1 MSLFSK
7 KTEPSIDP
15 ELREHFENAQARVRE
30 KKRLYRHLVL
40 FVAGAILLIIIN
52 LVLGI
57 GKDYTLFNI
66 DWFVWAILLWTF
78 FFLVHFINVF
88 ILNRFMGKEWEQQ
101 QIDKLML
108 KQKNRISKL
117 EDKILESAAPHEKKS
132 PSLTEKPSAPIDPNT
147 PL

>member
-7 KTEPSIDP
+7 KTQPSIDP
-15 ELREHFENAQARVRE
+15 ELREQFENAQARVRE

-57 GKDYTLFNI
+57 GKDFTMFNI

-88 ILNRFMGKEWEQQ
+88 ILSSFMGKEWEQQ

-117 EDKILESAAPHEKKS
+117 EDKIIESSPKIEKKS
-132 PSLTEKPSAPIDPNT
+132 PSLTDKPSAPIDPNT

>member
-7 KTEPSIDP
+7 KTQPSIDP
-15 ELREHFENAQARVRE
+15 ELREQFENAQARVRE

-57 GKDYTLFNI
+57 GKDFTMFNI

-88 ILNRFMGKEWEQQ
+88 ILSSFMGKEWEQQ

-117 EDKILESAAPHEKKS
+117 EDKIIESSPTIEKKS
-132 PSLTEKPSAPIDPNT
+132 PSLTDKPSAPIDPNT

>member
-7 KTEPSIDP
+7 KTEPTIDP
-15 ELREHFENAQARVRE
+15 ELRELFENAQARVRQ
-30 KKRLYRHLVL
+30 KKRLYHHLVL

-52 LVLGI
+52 LILGI
-57 GKDYTLFNI
+57 GKDFTLFNQ
-66 DWFVWAILLWTF
+66 DWSVWAILLWVF

-88 ILNRFMGKEWEQQ
+88 ILNRFMGHVWEQA
-101 QIDKLML
+101 QIDKLVQ

-117 EDKILESAAPHEKKS
+117 EDKILETPPTLEKKS
-132 PSLTEKPSAPIDPNT
+132 PDLTKKTSPITDQNT

>member
-7 KTEPSIDP
+7 KTTPAIDP
-15 ELREHFENAQARVRE
+15 ELRELFETAQDRVRQ

-57 GKDYTLFNI
+57 GKDFTLFNI

-78 FFLVHFINVF
+78 FFIVHGINVF
-88 ILNRFMGKEWEQQ
+88 VLNRFMGKEWEKT
-101 QIDKLML
+101 QIDKLVQ

-117 EDKILESAAPHEKKS
+117 EDKVIIDPSSLEKKNLDLKENT
-132 PSLTEKPSAPIDPNT
+132 PSTLDPNT

>member
-7 KTEPSIDP
+7 KTEPTIDP
-15 ELREHFENAQARVRE
+15 ELRELFENAQARVRQ
-30 KKRLYRHLVL
+30 KKRLYHHLVL

-57 GKDYTLFNI
+57 GKDFTLFNQ
-66 DWFVWAILLWTF
+66 DWSVWAILLWVF

-88 ILNRFMGKEWEQQ
+88 ILNRFMGNVWEQA
-101 QIDKLML
+101 QIDKLVQ

-117 EDKILESAAPHEKKS
+117 EDKILETSPTLEKKS
-132 PSLTEKPSAPIDPNT
+132 PDLTKQIPPITDQNT

>member
-7 KTEPSIDP
+7 KTEPTIDP
-15 ELREHFENAQARVRE
+15 ELRELFENAQARVRQ

-40 FVAGAILLIIIN
+40 FIAGAILLIIIN

-57 GKDYTLFNI
+57 GKDFTLLNI
-66 DWFVWAILLWTF
+66 DWFVWAILLWVF

-88 ILNRFMGKEWEQQ
+88 ILNRFMGKVWEQK
-101 QIDKLML
+101 QIDKLVQ

-117 EDKILESAAPHEKKS
+117 EDKILENPSSLEKKS
-132 PSLTEKPSAPIDPNT
+132 PDLTKQASPTTDQNT